1 MSSVITFD
9 VTLFRQQ
16 FPAFAN
22 STTYPDAMLQMY
34 WDMATCY
41 IDDSTITPSQL
52 NGTCRQ
58 NAINMMTAHL
68 AQISVIIKNNGQYNG
83 TPKIINE
90 STIDKISVSLTPP
103 PFGNSQWRWWL
114 ETTPYGQ
121 MLLSLLE
128 GSSIGGFYFGGLPET
143 AAFRRVGGIFI

>member
-22 STTYPDAMLQMY
+22 NPPYSDAMLQMY

-41 IDDSTITPSQL
+41 IDDSTTTPSQL

-58 NAINMMTAHL
+58 LAINQMTAHL
-68 AQISVIIKNNGQYNG
+68 AQISVIIANNGQNNG
-83 TPKIINE
+83 IPKIINE
-90 STIDKISVSLTPP
+90 STVDKISVSLTPP
-103 PFGNSQWRWWL
+103 PFGTSEWRWWL
-114 ETTPYGQ
+114 NTTPYGQ
-121 MLLSLLE
+121 MLLSLLDVT
-128 GSSIGGFYFGGLPET
+128 SVGGFYFGALPET
-143 AAFRRVGGIFI
+143 LAFRRVGGIFI